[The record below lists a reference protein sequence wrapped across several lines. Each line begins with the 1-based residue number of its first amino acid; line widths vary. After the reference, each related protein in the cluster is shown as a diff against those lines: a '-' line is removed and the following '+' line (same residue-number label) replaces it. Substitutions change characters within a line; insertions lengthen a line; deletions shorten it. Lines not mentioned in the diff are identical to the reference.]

1 VRRHALDEAVQ
12 RIKNRVIE
20 RGLDDVVVIQQ
31 AVVQA

>member
-31 AVVQA
+31 AIVQA